1 MSSNKAS
8 QELIQIYKMSQRS
21 QVSRVALCMLESKGR
36 SLSDSV
42 KWSPIDW
49 KAKKGSENAEARFW
63 SIIEKL
69 SSCQDVGDCL
79 LACYEQML
87 RDARGKITLISFD
100 KLPYPIWASTTWL
113 SFANRVNKITISK
126 CQFII
131 SSSSVHSVHTWKG
144 IGCQSVTP
152 AFGQRAVVGAQKH
165 KSKTELLEERILKS
179 F

>member
-1 MSSNKAS
+1 
-8 QELIQIYKMSQRS
+8 MSQRS

-131 SSSSVHSVHTWKG
+131 SSYHHHLC
-144 IGCQSVTP
+144 ILCTP
-152 AFGQRAVVGAQKH
+152 GKVLGVNLSRRHLVKEQLSGH
-165 KSKTELLEERILKS
+165 KSTKARRSCSRRE

>member
-1 MSSNKAS
+1 MSSNKTS
-8 QELIQIYKMSQRS
+8 QELIKMYQMSERS
-21 QVSRVALCMLESKGR
+21 QISRVALCMLESKGH

-42 KWSPIDW
+42 KRSPIDW
-49 KAKKGSENAEARFW
+49 KAKK
-63 SIIEKL
+63 KL
-69 SSCQDVGDCL
+69 RECRSPVLEHNRKVVKFQDVGDCL

-131 SSSSVHSVHTWKG
+131 SSYHHHLC
-144 IGCQSVTP
+144 ILCTP
-152 AFGQRAVVGAQKH
+152 GKVLGVNLSRRHLVKEQLSGH
-165 KSKTELLEERILKS
+165 KSTKARRSCSRRE